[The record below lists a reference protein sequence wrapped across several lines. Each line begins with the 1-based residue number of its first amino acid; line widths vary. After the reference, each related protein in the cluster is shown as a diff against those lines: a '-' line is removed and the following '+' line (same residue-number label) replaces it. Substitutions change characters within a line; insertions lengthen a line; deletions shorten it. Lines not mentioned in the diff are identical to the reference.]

1 MSAANASLIKWTLIL
16 LKKKEFSKLKGKFSK
31 VQLCRLLYLKTQRN
45 TIRCLC
51 ARLKKKLNINLRNS
65 LLIDDFVDFKFI
77 VFKPHKHS
85 TKEQHRAIKHRA
97 KAEEWLSKLLMKTF
111 CVCIAE

>member
-1 MSAANASLIKWTLIL
+1 M
-16 LKKKEFSKLKGKFSK
+16 KGKFSK
-31 VQLCRLLYLKTQRN
+31 VQLCRLLYLRTQRK

-51 ARLKKKLNINLRNS
+51 ASLKKKLNINLRNS
-65 LLIDDFVDFKFI
+65 LQIDDVVDIKFI
-77 VFKPHKHS
+77 PFKSHKHS
-85 TKEQHRAIKHRA
+85 TKEQHRAIKHRV